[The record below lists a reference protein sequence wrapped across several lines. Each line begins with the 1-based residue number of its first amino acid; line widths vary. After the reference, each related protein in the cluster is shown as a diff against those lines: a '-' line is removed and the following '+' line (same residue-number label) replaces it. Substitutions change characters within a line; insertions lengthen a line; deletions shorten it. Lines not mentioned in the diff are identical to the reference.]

1 MLKYSTRLPK
11 PSFEASR
18 GHLRPFKAIWSH
30 VGLFETFW
38 DCLRLYEA
46 VKAILGP
53 IWGQLWLFE
62 FIQGFSR
69 PLEAIAGIFGQ
80 ISRFFKPQ
88 DFCQNFFCQ
97 IQENQNIHPGT
108 FWAVYPKLLHVQQ
121 RHASLSK
128 ALKLFFQM
136 IGVRGL
142 CDKNWSHYGP
152 ESYSHFLLFRL

>member
-1 MLKYSTRLPK
+1 MKPCKSVWDLLRL
-11 PSFEASR
+11 FEAIKAL
-18 GHLRPFKAIWSH
+18 LRHF
-30 VGLFETFW
+30 
-38 DCLRLYEA
+38 
-46 VKAILGP
+46 
-53 IWGQLWLFE
+53 WGQLWLFE

-121 RHASLSK
+121 RHASLLK

-136 IGVRGL
+136 PLIA
-142 CDKNWSHYGP
+142 CIY
-152 ESYSHFLLFRL
+152 HFLIWVIGHIIKFQFSDNSLKNRVFRWCTLTT